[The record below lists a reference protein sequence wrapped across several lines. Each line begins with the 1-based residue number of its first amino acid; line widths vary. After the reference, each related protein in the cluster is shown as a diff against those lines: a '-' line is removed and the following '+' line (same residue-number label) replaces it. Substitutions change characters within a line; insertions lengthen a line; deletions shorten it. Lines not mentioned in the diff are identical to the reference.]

1 MCHPRNFKKGG
12 LPPLRIIFLGLYGK
26 TGERRHEMLCL
37 NNNINKNVTR
47 FVIIELYFKK
57 MPLFTPP
64 YPIEIGTRF
73 REINTSIF
81 IVSEKPPIHNCNF
94 GHGKSPTK

>member
-12 LPPLRIIFLGLYGK
+12 LPPLKIIFLGLYGK

-47 FVIIELYFKK
+47 FVIIELYSKK
-57 MPLFTPP
+57 VPLFTPP
-64 YPIEIGTRF
+64 YPIRRK
-73 REINTSIF
+73 RERHEDVHMRALEYLQVNTLQIAHDS
-81 IVSEKPPIHNCNF
+81 
-94 GHGKSPTK
+94 

>member
-47 FVIIELYFKK
+47 FVIIELYSEKV
-57 MPLFTPP
+57 PLFTPP
-64 YPIEIGTRF
+64 YPITHVVEGCM
-73 REINTSIF
+73 
-81 IVSEKPPIHNCNF
+81 PISNA
-94 GHGKSPTK
+94 KLL